1 MKQRQMKKPGHDGH
15 KYMIIITESGEMHLE
30 MMDDGVR
37 AMARKLLG
45 TNTVDTVGCG
55 IDKRFSLLYAP
66 NAAADRYNQ
75 AASKLAQEYIMGPV
89 AVVKGDAPDRLHGMS
104 RYEGKKVLDLSEAP
118 QAYKD
123 IEDVIASERD
133 LVEVQVR
140 LTPLAV
146 LKG

>member
-66 NAAADRYNQ
+66 NAAADRYNR
-75 AASKLAQEYIMGPV
+75 AASRLAQEYIMGPV

-104 RYEGKKVLDLSEAP
+104 RYEGKKVLDQLAEMLDGGA
-118 QAYKD
+118 D
-123 IEDVIASERD
+123 DV
-133 LVEVQVR
+133 
-140 LTPLAV
+140 
-146 LKG
+146 